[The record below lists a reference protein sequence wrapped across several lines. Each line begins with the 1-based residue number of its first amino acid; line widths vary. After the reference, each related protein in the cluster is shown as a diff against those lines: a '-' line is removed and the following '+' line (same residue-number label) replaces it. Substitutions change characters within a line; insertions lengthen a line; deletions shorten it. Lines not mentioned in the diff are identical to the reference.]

1 MKKIVLSLITCA
13 SHIALNAQVPNHHW
27 TFGLNGGSSAKG
39 YCIAAD
45 KFGNVYTSG
54 VYGSTS
60 DFDPGTSVSNLTSNG
75 DLDIFLLK
83 TDASGNFVWA
93 KSFGGTGTDIP
104 KEIAIDTAGNIH
116 LTGIFEGTADFDPGV
131 GISNLISVGGSD
143 AFVAKVNSNG
153 QLSWAKSFGGS
164 GNDNSNAIDIDDY
177 DGAVYV
183 FGDFTGT
190 VDFDPSITVNNATSI
205 GSSDIFLTK
214 FTQSGV
220 YSLTRTFG
228 SVSADRGNDITV
240 DATTGDQ
247 FMTGHFGGVAD
258 FDPGAAQVNLS
269 GSNDVFVLKYDVN
282 SDFVFAKKMGGIAV
296 DEGRNIAID
305 PNGFIYVNGSF
316 ISTGDFD
323 PDAGVVNITSNGS
336 DDVFVTKL
344 TPSGGLIWVK
354 TFGSIGTEDFMDMS
368 VTSFGKIYLTGE
380 MGDNMDANPDA
391 VITFPLTIIGAEDA
405 YIISL
410 NNDGSFDWATSYG
423 GTSLGTYTRGAG
435 VFADENDNVY
445 VTGSFQNTVDFNP
458 SAVVLNLTA
467 SAGSD
472 IFIQKLGPGFNAL
485 SSIETENFEIVPNPN
500 NGKFVLQGIDV
511 QGINLK
517 ILDVSGKIIFEQKS
531 TSNNTEFDLSY
542 LLNSGIYFIRLED
555 TNASKTLRF
564 IKN

>member
-1 MKKIVLSLITCA
+1 
-13 SHIALNAQVPNHHW
+13 
-27 TFGLNGGSSAKG
+27 
-39 YCIAAD
+39 
-45 KFGNVYTSG
+45 
-54 VYGSTS
+54 
-60 DFDPGTSVSNLTSNG
+60 
-75 DLDIFLLK
+75 
-83 TDASGNFVWA
+83 
-93 KSFGGTGTDIP
+93 
-104 KEIAIDTAGNIH
+104 
-116 LTGIFEGTADFDPGV
+116 
-131 GISNLISVGGSD
+131 
-143 AFVAKVNSNG
+143 
-153 QLSWAKSFGGS
+153 
-164 GNDNSNAIDIDDY
+164 
-177 DGAVYV
+177 
-183 FGDFTGT
+183 
-190 VDFDPSITVNNATSI
+190 
-205 GSSDIFLTK
+205 
-214 FTQSGV
+214 
-220 YSLTRTFG
+220 
-228 SVSADRGNDITV
+228 
-240 DATTGDQ
+240 
-247 FMTGHFGGVAD
+247 
-258 FDPGAAQVNLS
+258 
-269 GSNDVFVLKYDVN
+269 
-282 SDFVFAKKMGGIAV
+282 
-296 DEGRNIAID
+296 
-305 PNGFIYVNGSF
+305 
-316 ISTGDFD
+316 
-323 PDAGVVNITSNGS
+323 
-336 DDVFVTKL
+336 VTKL